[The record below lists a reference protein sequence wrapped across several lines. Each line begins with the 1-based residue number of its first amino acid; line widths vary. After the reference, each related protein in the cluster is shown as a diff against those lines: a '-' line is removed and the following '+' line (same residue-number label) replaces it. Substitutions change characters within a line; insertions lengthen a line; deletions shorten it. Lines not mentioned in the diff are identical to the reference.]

1 MENNTN
7 QDIDNGMGVEVFDS
21 EKLLD
26 AANKAKDITD
36 IINELDKKENQL
48 LKFIDDDIHRICIK
62 IECGDR
68 CISLVDGDKNMVR
81 GIVDILNNIIN
92 TKIEELKKYVI
103 VSEEDNNDET
113 NSSDN

>member
-36 IINELDKKENQL
+36 IINELNRKGNQL
-48 LKFIDDDIHRICIK
+48 LRFLDNDAYRICIK

-68 CISLVDGDKNMVR
+68 CISLVDGDKNMTR
-81 GIVDILNNIIN
+81 GIVDILNGIISA
-92 TKIEELKKYVI
+92 KIEELKKYVI
-103 VSEEDNNDET
+103 VSEEDNSDET